1 MTDLRERV
9 IASAP
14 RWYSPYAHL
23 ALTTLLGLAPVA
35 LGIAL
40 IDDVRAWQLGFG
52 AGVLV
57 LASLVEWLA
66 HRYVLHRRVRFLGVL
81 YDEHTPEHHAI
92 FLTDDM
98 AIRDLSEARLV
109 LIPSSGIAAILA
121 VLSPLPLALY
131 FAGQPSLAG
140 IVVIVGAAYVLAYE
154 WIHLAAHLPDGAVT
168 TFAPLR
174 FLRRHHA
181 IHHHPTRMMRCNF
194 NVALPLVDA
203 LAGTLRVSR
212 DPSRSRT

>member
-23 ALTTLLGLAPVA
+23 ALTSLLGIAPIALGLA
-35 LGIAL
+35 L
-40 IDDVRAWQLGFG
+40 IEDLRPWQLAAG

-57 LASLVEWLA
+57 LASIVEWLA
-66 HRYVLHRRVRFLGVL
+66 HRYVLHRRLPFLGVL

-131 FAGQPSLAG
+131 FAGQPNLAG

-154 WIHLAAHLPDGAVT
+154 WIHLAAHLPDSALT
-168 TFAPLR
+168 TLAPVR

-181 IHHHPTRMMRCNF
+181 LHHHPTRMMRKNF

-203 LAGTLRVSR
+203 LAGTLIR
-212 DPSRSRT
+212 DPSR